1 MKLVYNIHDRPNR
14 KQLFIFA
21 IQQLLAIISATI
33 TVPAAING
41 MFEGG
46 VGLSAS
52 SALYGAG
59 IGTIVYLLFTGFKSP
74 VFLGSSFAFINSMCV
89 AFSSATVGGV
99 LNKPLGHLGLV
110 LGAFFAGMVYVIIAI
125 IVKYVGTDWI
135 NKIMP
140 ETVIG
145 PVVSMVGLL
154 LSENAIS
161 DMQTSHGGNKFIAF
175 ICAIVTL
182 LTIVVASVY
191 GKKIIK
197 LITFIIG
204 IGAGYLCAL
213 IFTVIAYVTNTPSLQ
228 VIDFSPV
235 TRLFEGGVH
244 LETFFAC
251 PKFVFEIA
259 VAGLNDIT
267 WEYVGAIAVAFIP
280 IAFVVFAEHLADH
293 KNLSTIV
300 EKDLLKDPGLDKTL
314 LGDGVGSIV
323 GALVGG
329 CENTTYGES
338 IGCIAI
344 TGNASIRTIILT
356 AAMAVGVSFIS
367 PLMAL
372 LETIPACVIG
382 GVCVALY
389 GFIAVSGLK
398 IIQKVDL
405 KQSKNL
411 FTISVILV
419 AGIGKLSLQIGDI
432 KITGVACALILG
444 IIVNALCNISKK
456 GKNESQNN

>member
-1 MKLVYNIHDRPNR
+1 MCHRDDTIRKNEVIFMKLVYNIHDRPNK

-41 MFEGG
+41 MFKGG

-161 DMQTSHGGNKFIAF
+161 DMQTSHGTNKCYKFI
-175 ICAIVTL
+175 
-182 LTIVVASVY
+182 
-191 GKKIIK
+191 
-197 LITFIIG
+197 
-204 IGAGYLCAL
+204 
-213 IFTVIAYVTNTPSLQ
+213 
-228 VIDFSPV
+228 
-235 TRLFEGGVH
+235 
-244 LETFFAC
+244 
-251 PKFVFEIA
+251 
-259 VAGLNDIT
+259 
-267 WEYVGAIAVAFIP
+267 
-280 IAFVVFAEHLADH
+280 
-293 KNLSTIV
+293 ST
-300 EKDLLKDPGLDKTL
+300 
-314 LGDGVGSIV
+314 
-323 GALVGG
+323 
-329 CENTTYGES
+329 
-338 IGCIAI
+338 
-344 TGNASIRTIILT
+344 
-356 AAMAVGVSFIS
+356 M
-367 PLMAL
+367 
-372 LETIPACVIG
+372 
-382 GVCVALY
+382 
-389 GFIAVSGLK
+389 
-398 IIQKVDL
+398 
-405 KQSKNL
+405 
-411 FTISVILV
+411 
-419 AGIGKLSLQIGDI
+419 
-432 KITGVACALILG
+432 
-444 IIVNALCNISKK
+444 
-456 GKNESQNN
+456 